1 MVNEYIQ
8 KVQRAYEQSQIF
20 PIVTEVELRS
30 SHNIFMADD
39 FMTSLRDGIKDYRHQ
54 ERLDCAQAFRTYE
67 KYVIEKFETEKTKL
81 NVV

>member
-8 KVQRAYEQSQIF
+8 KVQRAYEQSQNF
-20 PIVTEVELRS
+20 SIVTEIDLRS
-30 SHNIFMADD
+30 FHNIFMADD
-39 FMTSLRDGIKDYRHQ
+39 FMTSLRDGIKDYRNQ